1 MKTITTTAIV
11 ALMTASVVLTAVAP
25 TYAQSSA
32 APSTQADAKPGQPFS
47 YRGNH
52 GGRFGGGDMLNF
64 ARGAEGVEIAL
75 VRLSHAIEMTA
86 DQQKLFDTFKTDAL
100 AAATSFA
107 TATEALRPAAPAAGE
122 TPALPDMSARLKDSI
137 ALQQARLAALEA
149 VQPSATAFFDSL
161 TDEQKTQLMPQRP
174 DRVGDRDGRGD
185 FRRFGKGGDHR
196 GGDHRQGGPRQAPTE
211 APTAPAAPATNG

>member
-25 TYAQSSA
+25 TYAQSSV
-32 APSTQADAKPGQPFS
+32 APTTQADAKPGQPS
-47 YRGNH
+47 MYRGNH
-52 GGRFGGGDMLNF
+52 GGRSGGGDILNF
-64 ARGAEGVEIAL
+64 ARGAEGVEIAF

-86 DQQKLFDTFKTDAL
+86 DQQKLFDTFKTDAM

-107 TATEALRPAAPAAGE
+107 TAVEALRPAAPAAGE

-137 ALQQARLAALEA
+137 ALQSARLAALEA

-161 TDEQKTQLMPQRP
+161 TDAQKTQLMPQRS

-196 GGDHRQGGPRQAPTE
+196 GFHHQGGPRQAPTE